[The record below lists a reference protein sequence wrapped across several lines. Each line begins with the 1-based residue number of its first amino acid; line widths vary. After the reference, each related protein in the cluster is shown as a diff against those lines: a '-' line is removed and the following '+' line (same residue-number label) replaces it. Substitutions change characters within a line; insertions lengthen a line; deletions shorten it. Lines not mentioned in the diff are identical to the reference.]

1 MTKEKTIEILNALWR
16 SKECVYSEREIRE
29 ALDFAI
35 MHIKKEPC
43 KNAKEMGYFKPASCS
58 VIMQNGE
65 IIGVDADD
73 YLFNE
78 KTRIIRLF
86 NDNHEIAKFNIDKIA
101 GVVRNNNKL
110 ILER

>member
-1 MTKEKTIEILNALWR
+1 M
-16 SKECVYSEREIRE
+16 
-29 ALDFAI
+29 
-35 MHIKKEPC
+35 
-43 KNAKEMGYFKPASCS
+43 CS

-78 KTRIIRLF
+78 KTRIVRLF
-86 NDNHEIAKFNIDKIA
+86 TDNHEIAKFNIDKIA
-101 GVVRNNNKL
+101 GVVLNDRKV

>member
-1 MTKEKTIEILNALWR
+1 MK
-16 SKECVYSEREIRE
+16 
-29 ALDFAI
+29 
-35 MHIKKEPC
+35 M
-43 KNAKEMGYFKPASCS
+43 CS

-86 NDNHEIAKFNIDKIA
+86 NDNNEIAKFNIDKIA
-101 GVVRNNNKL
+101 GVVLKNK
-110 ILER
+110 ITMK